1 MNICRKSLYI
11 LILVLILLVSIP
23 DTSYP
28 HHTKAVD
35 KEAGF
40 VEKAEGAIGRK
51 IGDYTFIDQDGERFR
66 LRDVIGEPLII
77 SFIYTECT
85 YTCPIITSQL
95 ATIINK
101 ASREFGNGFQV
112 ITIGFDV
119 EHDTPQR
126 MMEYGLRF
134 TKNFDRWHFLSG
146 DINTIRAITK
156 ELGFYYTK
164 SGDEFVHLNM
174 LTIIDRDGRVY
185 KNIYGQRFRYKDIS
199 SAFKQILSG
208 KRAAAT
214 TTTSRG
220 WSLIGSIKLLCSRY
234 NPATGRYEFYYPYF
248 IVMVTQGITLIAIF
262 VFLWGR
268 DLSNLLSR
276 FFRFFVT

>member
-1 MNICRKSLYI
+1 M
-11 LILVLILLVSIP
+11 LILLVSIP
-23 DTSYP
+23 ATSYP
-28 HHTKAVD
+28 HHTKAGKD

-40 VEKAEGAIGRK
+40 VEKAEGAIGRR

-66 LRDVIGEPLII
+66 LRNVTGVPLII
-77 SFIYTECT
+77 SFIYTKCT
-85 YTCPIITSQL
+85 YTCPLITSQL

-101 ASREFGNGFQV
+101 ASREFGKRFQV

-126 MMEYGLRF
+126 MREYGLRF
-134 TKNFDRWHFLSG
+134 TKDFDRWHFLSG
-146 DINTIRAITK
+146 DIDTIKAITK

-164 SGDEFVHLNM
+164 RGDEFVHLNL

-185 KNIYGQRFRYKDIS
+185 KNIYGQRFRYKDVS

-208 KRAAAT
+208 KRAVAT
-214 TTTSRG
+214 TTSGG

-248 IVMVTQGITLIAIF
+248 IVMVSQGITLTTIF
-262 VFLWGR
+262 IFLWGR

-276 FFRFFVT
+276 LFRFFL

>member
-1 MNICRKSLYI
+1 M
-11 LILVLILLVSIP
+11 LILVAITS
-23 DTSYP
+23 TSYP
-28 HHTKAVD
+28 HDTKVDD

-40 VEKAEGAIGRK
+40 IEKAESAIGKK
-51 IGDYTFIDQDGERFR
+51 IGDYTFIDQDGKRFG

-85 YTCPIITSQL
+85 YTCPLITSQL

-101 ASREFGNGFQV
+101 ASREFGKGFQV

-119 EHDTPQR
+119 EHDTPER
-126 MMEYGLRF
+126 MREYGLRF

-146 DINTIRAITK
+146 DIDTIKAITK
-156 ELGFYYTK
+156 EVGFYYK
-164 SGDEFVHLNM
+164 KNGDEFVHLNM

-208 KRAAAT
+208 KRAVA

-220 WSLIGSIKLLCSRY
+220 WSFIGSIKLLCSRY

-248 IVMVTQGITLIAIF
+248 IVMVSQGITLIAIF

-276 FFRFFVT
+276 FFRFFL